1 MTKLST
7 KQGFTLAELMV
18 TVAVMAI
25 MLMGLF
31 AALTTSLY
39 TSENSKWQVRQQKL
53 AQLIMEELL
62 SKPYGELETIL
73 KTTTN
78 TPTTISDTRLEGGSL
93 SNNVYT
99 IKGWEYDGSSSGLK
113 ATVTMHIYTVDI
125 IQITILVE
133 VPGREGRP
141 PFVLS
146 TMRGRNSL

>member
-62 SKPYGELETIL
+62 SKPYGELEDIL

-78 TPTTISDTRLEGGSL
+78 TPTTISDTRLKDGTL

-99 IKGWEYDGSSSGLK
+99 IEGWEYDGSSGLK